1 MKGLIE
7 FNGNESDNI
16 QDNGKDAHPCKG
28 RRDVFVKND
37 RA

>member
-16 QDNGKDAHPCKG
+16 QDNGKDAHPSKG
-28 RRDVFVKND
+28 RCGVFVEND
-37 RA
+37 HT